1 MFKILKNLVTIS
13 LLGSKKKKEKEKE
26 KIQNQSFRGVSKKEF
41 LKIFENS
48 EENICAGVS
57 F

>member
-41 LKIFENS
+41 LKIFQNS
-48 EENICAGVS
+48 EEKICAGVS